1 MAINRFHLH
10 KLMNKTAL
18 PPAGGPA
25 YYGGMSRSPG
35 PMLYPSN
42 GEHELVNLQDFREPL
57 VSSYIQQ
64 RHLGQMPLHGTP
76 NISIFQWSKAPASS
90 RRNPGA
96 TSATVIDVQ
105 PQLLPLLTWTND
117 NRENHDSFPVID
129 VALAG
134 MASLSDLHQAKLL
147 RLFDWGRWI
156 KLEYQ
161 RMSPRGWKNW
171 ILTMVGSWVPQD
183 DYTAWQLDYF
193 GSAAFLPPYPQK
205 ICRVF
210 RMNWLGAGDLGW
222 KWEEYQSP
230 LPKVSP
236 QNFNVAQGPLITP
249 QNSGELRKNPGERGP
264 LPVKT
269 LSHKEVAAKQLPQAS
284 TKPRSM
290 TQALPL
296 EQETFV
302 VKPVGHLRSLQENR
316 LMRDI
321 EKFNE
326 AIKNLK
332 QHNRIHDRIHDR
344 TAAVVDQVSVH
355 VPLGQPAKQAKS
367 IERTAIQ
374 LVRPVPQTFQ
384 QSPVLKASMM
394 AAVSSKQ
401 YRSTSHPPGLS
412 HAMDHTLLRKASG
425 LDAVVCQPQSSLKI
439 MVRVLL
445 PVGSGWQNWVQES
458 LFNLF
463 YLARLPLDASIYQG
477 VKSLWFWSTYQ
488 SYAHGLVALMEE
500 VGRIH
505 GIHVAKVPRFL
516 MWVPPLFAI
525 AFQMQFNRFSRVFKR
540 SGRSLAS

>member
-10 KLMNKTAL
+10 KLMNKTAQ
-18 PPAGGPA
+18 PPADGPV
-25 YYGGMSRSPG
+25 YYGGMSRSLG
-35 PMLYPSN
+35 PILYPSN
-42 GEHELVNLQDFREPL
+42 GERERINLQDFREQL
-57 VSSYIQQ
+57 VSSNHQQ
-64 RHLGQMPLHGTP
+64 RHLGQMPIQGTP
-76 NISIFQWSKAPASS
+76 NISMFQGPKAPVSS
-90 RRNPGA
+90 HRNLGA
-96 TSATVIDVQ
+96 APVTVIDVH
-105 PQLLPLLTWTND
+105 PLSLPPLTGTND
-117 NRENHDSFPVID
+117 SQENRGSSPATE
-129 VALAG
+129 VASAG
-134 MASLSDLHQAKLL
+134 MASLCGLHQAKSL

-171 ILTMVGSWVPQD
+171 ILAMLGSWVPQD

-222 KWEEYQSP
+222 KWEKYQSP
-230 LPKVSP
+230 LPKVPP
-236 QNFNVAQGPLITP
+236 QNINVAQGPSKTP
-249 QNSGELRKNPGERGP
+249 QNSGELRKSPGERGQI
-264 LPVKT
+264 PVET
-269 LSHKEVAAKQLPQAS
+269 LSHKEVAVKQLPQAS

-290 TQALPL
+290 TQTLPL
-296 EQETFV
+296 EQETLV
-302 VKPVGHLRSLQENR
+302 VKPVGHLRCIQENR

-321 EKFNE
+321 EKFSV
-326 AIKNLK
+326 AMQKLK
-332 QHNRIHDRIHDR
+332 QHSRIHDR
-344 TAAVVDQVSVH
+344 TAAVVDQVSDH
-355 VPLGQPAKQAKS
+355 LPLGQPSKQVKS
-367 IERTAIQ
+367 MERTAIQ
-374 LVRPVPQTFQ
+374 LARPAPQVSQ
-384 QSPVLKASMM
+384 QSPALKASMM

-477 VKSLWFWSTYQ
+477 VKSLWFWSSYQ

-505 GIHVAKVPRFL
+505 GIHVAKVPRIL